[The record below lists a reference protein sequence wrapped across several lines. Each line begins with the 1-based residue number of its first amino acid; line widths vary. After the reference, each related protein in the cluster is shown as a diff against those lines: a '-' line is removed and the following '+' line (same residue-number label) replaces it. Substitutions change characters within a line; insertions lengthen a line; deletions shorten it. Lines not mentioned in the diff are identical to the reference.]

1 MSKQIA
7 NKKTTEDVIIDDA
20 VKHINEIIGSTYY
33 QTAIDVGE
41 YVLNTFFKDNPN
53 GVKSRDPNKE
63 NSFSKLC
70 ERSDLK
76 VHPKHLNQMVVV
88 ALQERLLIG
97 GIDSKKEPVPGIPQK
112 DMGKLGYSLKV
123 ELLKVTSDKM
133 KITFAKH
140 FINSKFKVS
149 QAREYIKA
157 KLGTQTDS
165 DIIPFST
172 PLIDQLNKISEWS
185 ETEGVSGDF
194 SKLTAGKVAKIRQ
207 NIDGYI
213 SFISKVDS
221 IKKKLEKIETKVTE
235 REAEIKTEEK
245 AADLKKEQ
253 EKKKKKE
260 DQEKK
265 KKDAEEK
272 AEALKIEMDE
282 KDTPSDTNK

>member
-1 MSKQIA
+1 MNMTKEIESK
-7 NKKTTEDVIIDDA
+7 KVIEEAIIKEA
-20 VKHINEIIGSTYY
+20 VEYINEKIGSTYY
-33 QTAIDVGE
+33 KTAIDVGE

-88 ALQERLLIG
+88 ALQERLLIN
-97 GIDSKKEPVPGIPQK
+97 GIDSKKEFVAGITPK
-112 DMGKLGYSLKV
+112 DMDKLGYSLKV
-123 ELLKVTSDKM
+123 ELLKVTSDEM

-140 FINSKFKVS
+140 FIKQKFKVN
-149 QAREYIKA
+149 QAREYIKS

-172 PLIDQLNKISEWS
+172 PLIDQLKKISEWS
-185 ETEGVSGDF
+185 ETQDVSGDF
-194 SKLTAGKVAKIRQ
+194 SKLTAGKVAKIRK
-207 NIDGYI
+207 NIDDYI
-213 SFISKVDS
+213 SFISKVDD
-221 IKKKLEKIETKVTE
+221 IKSKLEKIKTKVNE
-235 REAEIKTEEK
+235 REAEIKT

-253 EKKKKKE
+253 EKKKRKKE
-260 DQEKK
+260 QEKK

-272 AEALKIEMDE
+272 SEALKIEMEE
-282 KDTPSDTNK
+282 KDTSSDTNK

>member
-1 MSKQIA
+1 MSNEITS
-7 NKKTTEDVIIDDA
+7 KKTTEDAIIKEA
-20 VKHINEIIGSTYY
+20 VEYINEKIGSSYY
-33 QTAIDVGE
+33 KTAIDVGE

-70 ERSDLK
+70 ESSDLK
-76 VHPKHLNQMVVV
+76 VHPKHLNQMAVV

-97 GIDSKKEPVPGIPQK
+97 GIDSKKEFEAGITQK
-112 DMGKLGYSLKV
+112 DMDKLGYSLKV

-140 FINSKFKVS
+140 FIKQKFKVS
-149 QAREYIKA
+149 QAKEYIKS
-157 KLGTQTDS
+157 KLGTQTAF
-165 DIIPFST
+165 DIIPFGT
-172 PLIDQLNKISEWS
+172 PLIDQFKKISEWS

-207 NIDGYI
+207 NIDNYI
-213 SFISKVDS
+213 SFISKVDV
-221 IKKKLEKIETKVTE
+221 IKSKLEEIKTKVNE
-235 REAEIKTEEK
+235 REAEIKI

-253 EKKKKKE
+253 EKKKKKKE
-260 DQEKK
+260 QEKK